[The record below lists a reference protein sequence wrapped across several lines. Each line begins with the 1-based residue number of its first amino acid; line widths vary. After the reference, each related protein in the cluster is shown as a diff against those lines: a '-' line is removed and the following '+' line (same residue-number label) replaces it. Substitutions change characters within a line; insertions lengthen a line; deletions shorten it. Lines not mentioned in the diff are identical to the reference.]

1 MTFSKL
7 TPKPSPEEILS
18 ARLDVLIYDMMLE
31 FGIPANLK
39 GYRYLSDAI
48 RITYYEP
55 QLASRIMEGLYTRIA
70 EENNTSVQCVE
81 RSLRTALGRVDAL
94 RDKSILMKYFGTD
107 KCPPTKKFICSV
119 ADRLRR
125 INLKEY
131 KDGRTP
137 PI

>member
-1 MTFSKL
+1 MTISKGI
-7 TPKPSPEEILS
+7 PKPSKEELL
-18 ARLDVLIYDMMLE
+18 AAALDVLIYEMMLE

-70 EENNTSVQCVE
+70 EENGTTVQCVE
-81 RSLRTALGRVDAL
+81 RSLRTALRRVKRL
-94 RDKSILMKYFGTD
+94 RDKTVLMKYFD
-107 KCPPTKKFICSV
+107 SEVCPSTKKFINSI

-125 INLKEY
+125 IDIIEY
-131 KDGRTP
+131 KNSRIP
-137 PI
+137 PV